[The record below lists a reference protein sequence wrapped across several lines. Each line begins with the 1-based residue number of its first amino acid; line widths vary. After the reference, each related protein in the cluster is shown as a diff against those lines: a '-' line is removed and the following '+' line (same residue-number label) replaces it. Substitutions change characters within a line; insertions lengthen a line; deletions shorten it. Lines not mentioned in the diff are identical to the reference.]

1 MFSMLNV
8 LTHNWS
14 AVDILSMDTKFRG
27 KINSTE
33 QDDRTKL
40 FLRASISLT
49 GQLISSDPRLS
60 LDMPISLHEL

>member
-1 MFSMLNV
+1 MLNV

-49 GQLISSDPRLS
+49 GQLISSDARLS